1 MTSSTL
7 LQRVRSAALVLALLA
22 PAGCSKATD
31 HADGSDSDSGTPSRE
46 IAETHAKAD
55 DGDYKTSGATTVK
68 LADGSS
74 KVKGAGA
81 TVKGDV
87 VTITKAGTYLLSGSL
102 SDGQVAVNSVGNG
115 KVKLVLDGVDITSAS
130 TSPLVI
136 TAADEAVVIL
146 ADGAKNT
153 LSDTVAAKADDE
165 KPDAPTATLFSTAD
179 LTIAGTGSLTVNG
192 KSNDGIVS
200 KDGLVILSGTV
211 GVDALDDAIGGK
223 DYLVIDDGTLS
234 VTAGGDG
241 LKSNGDT
248 PGELGWMRVDGGTAT
263 IEATSDAVSAEGSIT
278 VTGGT
283 VDVAK
288 SDDGVKSRVID
299 LSGGTVSV
307 TAIGD
312 GIKVS
317 SGGGAAAPGAPKVVE
332 DGVKLIVSDGTVSI
346 DAGGDG
352 IDSRGSATI
361 TGGVVTIGKAGKNA
375 IDVLGATKTP
385 DEVTLTLTAPG
396 KVELKDTDGGAVA
409 SFTATKA
416 GPRLLMAKGIKSGET
431 YKVTVD
437 GNEAGTV
444 TATTRS
450 KSKS

>member
-1 MTSSTL
+1 MTSATL
-7 LQRVRSAALVLALLA
+7 LHRVRSAALVLALLT
-22 PAGCSKATD
+22 PAGCSKATE
-31 HADGSDSDSGTPSRE
+31 DGGGDGRSSGTPSRE

-74 KVKGAGA
+74 KVTGPGA

-115 KVKLVLDGVDITSAS
+115 KVKLVLDGVDIASAS

-153 LSDTVAAKADDE
+153 LSDAVAASADDE

-200 KDGLVILSGTV
+200 KDGLVILAGTIA
-211 GVDALDDAIGGK
+211 VDALDDAIGGK
-223 DYLVIDDGTLS
+223 DYLVVDDGTLS

-263 IEATSDAVSAEGSIT
+263 IEATSDGVSAEGSIT

-307 TAIGD
+307 TATGD

-317 SGGGAAAPGAPKVVE
+317 SGGAAPGAPKVVE
-332 DGVKLIVSDGTVSI
+332 DGVMLTVSDGTLNI

-375 IDVLGATKTP
+375 IDVLGTTKTP
-385 DEVTLTLTAPG
+385 DEVTLSLAAPG
-396 KVELKDTDGGAVA
+396 KVELKDTDGGVVA
-409 SFTATKA
+409 GFTATQA
-416 GPRLLMAKGIKSGET
+416 GPRLLMAKGIKSGKT
-431 YKVTVD
+431 YSVTVD

-444 TATTRS
+444 TATSRS
-450 KSKS
+450 KPKS